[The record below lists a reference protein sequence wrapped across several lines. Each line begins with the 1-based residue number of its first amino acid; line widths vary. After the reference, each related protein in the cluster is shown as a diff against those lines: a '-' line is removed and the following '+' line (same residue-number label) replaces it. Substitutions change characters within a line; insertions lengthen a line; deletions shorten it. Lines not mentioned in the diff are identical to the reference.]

1 MKKSSYL
8 QADDIETI
16 NHETENIF
24 LGHKLFSD
32 SDAKDIKNLVDII
45 TMETDVNDI
54 LFDHEPVDVTPNVP
68 SATDPT
74 ADFSHV
80 LLSKNKGKIRQQK
93 KKKYQKMEQN
103 KNNKKVW
110 EAKKCDVIFV
120 KQVPLYPRG
129 RLNKKNNIKTSKR

>member
-1 MKKSSYL
+1 MKKSNYL

-24 LGHKLFSD
+24 TGHKLFSD
-32 SDAKDIKNLVDII
+32 SDAKDIKNLVDIV

-74 ADFSHV
+74 AGFSHV
-80 LLSKNKGKIRQQK
+80 LLSKNKGKITQRK
-93 KKKYQKMEQN
+93 KKKNQKMKQN
-103 KNNKKVW
+103 KNNKK
-110 EAKKCDVIFV
+110 
-120 KQVPLYPRG
+120 
-129 RLNKKNNIKTSKR
+129 KNNK